1 MEIKYSLPQLQTA
14 LGTPKDV
21 PAIVAVPPRAWWPLT
36 QIVMAGL
43 LVTYLVGIVQDFQ
56 RVRDLRAEPSP
67 PSKIIITKNE
77 AWQRI
82 HSHPARL
89 GAWDMSARNWSRDAP

>member
-1 MEIKYSLPQLQTA
+1 MDIGYSLPPFQTV
-14 LGTPKDV
+14 LGTPKDA
-21 PAIVAVPPRAWWPLT
+21 PAIVAVTPKAWWPLT

-82 HSHPARL
+82 HSHLVPPS
-89 GAWDMSARNWSRDAP
+89 AWDMSARNSSRDAP